1 MTKNRTSGRV
11 RYPVVIIPLVIALIV
26 GFFLLFRSRYEKRLE
41 TQRVE
46 QEAVKRIEALT
57 EGSKEPVDLEQ
68 ADTFVS
74 PQTALSKKDRQIITT
89 TPKALLEDQT
99 IGAESE
105 IKVLVEEE
113 KTIITTPRE
122 LMKNRTIHPDTPLR
136 IIREGGKV
144 EEITPRELLA
154 DQSITPDTPI
164 KIILKEEKVVVT
176 TPSELQKTVPSP
188 ETPVKIVVEK
198 PGEIVT
204 LGQLLPGEETIE
216 GDTFYIHA
224 VTRQDVQ
231 GIWGIIQH
239 GLMDQFLKGIPVS
252 GGKDP
257 LEKQILTLEIPEI
270 ADEPN
275 PEGYSSYLGKV
286 LAAKTGES
294 FVYNHASGRMG
305 KNPDYIAPGQELVIS
320 KFSREELVEIYKH
333 YRLNR

>member
-11 RYPVVIIPLVIALIV
+11 RYPVFIILLVIALIV
-26 GFFLLFRSRYEKRLE
+26 GFFFLFRSRYEKRIE

-57 EGSKEPVDLEQ
+57 EGPKEPIDLEQ
-68 ADTFVS
+68 ADSFVS
-74 PQTALSKKDRQIITT
+74 PETALSKKDRQTITT

-122 LMKNRTIHPDTPLR
+122 LMKNRTIHPDAPLR
-136 IIREGGKV
+136 IIREDGKV
-144 EEITPRELLA
+144 EETTTRELLA

-164 KIILKEEKVVVT
+164 KIILTEEKVVVT
-176 TPSELQKTVPSP
+176 TPSELQKTVSSL
-188 ETPVKIVVEK
+188 ETPVKVVVEK
-198 PGEIVT
+198 PSEIVT
-204 LGQLLPGEETIE
+204 VGQLLPGEETTE

-252 GGKDP
+252 GEDP
-257 LEKQILTLEIPEI
+257 SEKQILTLEIPEL
-270 ADEPN
+270 ADEPG
-275 PEGYSSYLGKV
+275 PDGYSSYLGKV
-286 LAAKTGES
+286 LAEKTGES
-294 FVYNHASGRMG
+294 YVYNHTSGRMG

-320 KFSREELVEIYKH
+320 RFSREELVEIYKH
-333 YRLNR
+333 YRLSR